1 MSVAGHSIPG
11 QGSAKGDDP
20 LNEGSNPGVRM
31 IIDLPSLDL
40 GKRMYT
46 RDDIAKYNPHR
57 GNMALID
64 SIVWET
70 PDHKQGVAVKH
81 VRDDEFWVQG
91 HFPDK
96 AMMPGVMMIEA
107 GAQLACFLYN
117 IRRPDPKIV
126 AFLRIETASFRSMV
140 VPGDDLYLLCCE
152 VKFGRRHFI
161 SDIQGVVGDRI
172 AFDARITGMSLP
184 AVPGRPG

>member
-1 MSVAGHSIPG
+1 MSVAGPSIPHG
-11 QGSAKGDDP
+11 NANDP
-20 LNEGSNPGVRM
+20 LNDGGNTGVRM
-31 IIDLPSLDL
+31 IIDLSSLDL
-40 GKRMYT
+40 SRRLYS
-46 RDDIAKYNPHR
+46 RDDIARYIPHR

-70 PDHKQGVAVKH
+70 SDHKQGVAVKH
-81 VRDDEFWVQG
+81 VRDDEFWVKG

-96 AMMPGVMMIEA
+96 AMMPGVLMIEA
-107 GAQLACFLYN
+107 GAQLGCFLYN

-126 AFLRIETASFRSMV
+126 AFLRIESASFRSMV
-140 VPGDDLYLLCCE
+140 VPGDDLYLLCNE

-184 AVPGRPG
+184 AVPGQPG